1 MTVAKGKKLLENGD
15 FSISVDNQTK
25 SFYLMAFESFISLSG
40 GLTLADSKIKA
51 LETVGLCQHDTNG
64 DAQMTTEGI
73 ELQREMRLEA
83 RLMKKVKIT
92 GDDASVMIDEMMK
105 ELN

>member
-1 MTVAKGKKLLENGD
+1 MT
-15 FSISVDNQTK
+15 S
-25 SFYLMAFESFISLSG
+25 
-40 GLTLADSKIKA
+40 
-51 LETVGLCQHDTNG
+51 
-64 DAQMTTEGI
+64 EGI

>member
-1 MTVAKGKKLLENGD
+1 MSA
-15 FSISVDNQTK
+15 
-25 SFYLMAFESFISLSG
+25 
-40 GLTLADSKIKA
+40 GLNLADSSVKP
-51 LETVGLCQHDTNG
+51 LEAVGLCEFDPSG
-64 DAQMTTEGI
+64 DIQVTSKGI

>member
-1 MTVAKGKKLLENGD
+1 MT
-15 FSISVDNQTK
+15 S
-25 SFYLMAFESFISLSG
+25 
-40 GLTLADSKIKA
+40 
-51 LETVGLCQHDTNG
+51 
-64 DAQMTTEGI
+64 EGI
-73 ELQREMRLEA
+73 ELQREMRLET

>member
-1 MTVAKGKKLLENGD
+1 MSAGLK
-15 FSISVDNQTK
+15 
-25 SFYLMAFESFISLSG
+25 LSG
-40 GLTLADSKIKA
+40 SSIEP
-51 LETVGLCQHDTNG
+51 LEAVGLCQLDISG
-64 DAQMTTEGI
+64 DVQMTSDGV

-92 GDDASVMIDEMMK
+92 GDDASTMIDEMMK

>member
-1 MTVAKGKKLLENGD
+1 MTSDGV
-15 FSISVDNQTK
+15 
-25 SFYLMAFESFISLSG
+25 
-40 GLTLADSKIKA
+40 
-51 LETVGLCQHDTNG
+51 
-64 DAQMTTEGI
+64 

-92 GDDASVMIDEMMK
+92 GDDASTMIDEMMK

>member
-1 MTVAKGKKLLENGD
+1 MKLTDSSTKPLEE
-15 FSISVDNQTK
+15 
-25 SFYLMAFESFISLSG
+25 A
-40 GLTLADSKIKA
+40 
-51 LETVGLCQHDTNG
+51 GLCKFDTKG
-64 DAQMTTEGI
+64 DIQMTSEGI
-73 ELQREMRLEA
+73 ELQREMRLET

>member
-1 MTVAKGKKLLENGD
+1 MLEAITKFKKYNE
-15 FSISVDNQTK
+15 
-25 SFYLMAFESFISLSG
+25 SLSIDDFECFVSLSA
-40 GLTLADSKIKA
+40 GLKQADSKIA
-51 LETVGLCQHDTNG
+51 VLAEAGLCELNASG
-64 DAQMTTEGI
+64 DIKITAEGI